1 MIQQRLPSLAIG
13 HYLVRWHS
21 SRYSQRHQEKQVGTD
36 NESTIVTVTLLWKV
50 IGLFF
55 FFFFLDN
62 YESYFGLHSGEICIK
77 IVK

>member
-55 FFFFLDN
+55 FFFFLKKKKN
-62 YESYFGLHSGEICIK
+62 FFGPPSGEICIK